1 MQIESPQRDPLKGSW
16 AVLPHSILP
25 PSKIATV
32 PASREVLVV
41 EDDDLLRGLIVD
53 LLTKRGFT
61 VVGVATGGDAV
72 AQVLQ
77 KPPAPVL
84 LLDQQLPDMKGQDVV
99 SALAGCGIKAQ
110 FIMMTGLGDERF
122 AVDMMKFGAVD
133 YLVKDGM
140 LLDVLP
146 GVLERAFRTIES
158 ERLLQATERALRE
171 SEKRFR
177 GLFQDMTAVA
187 VHGFDRHGVVHYWN
201 KASSELF
208 GYAPHEVIG
217 NNFIELIVPPEK
229 RGEMTEKIRR
239 MADSGEMESAGEVDF
254 VRRDGAGVAV
264 FSSCSIVQM
273 PGRDPEMFGI
283 NVDLTERKRAE
294 ADREKL
300 MEQLSQARK
309 MESVGRLAGG
319 VAHDFNNMLG
329 VILGQAELALDML
342 EPGDSLQERLQEI
355 RKAAERSAELT
366 RQLLAFAR
374 KQTVQPRVL
383 DLNETVEGML
393 KMLRRLVGEHIELKW
408 MPCLR
413 LGYVHIDPVQVHQI
427 LTNVC
432 ENARESIADT
442 GTIII
447 KTERIPCNAE
457 FCSRHEGSIPG
468 DHACLTVADSGIG
481 MDAEMLT
488 HLFEPFFTTKKLGEG
503 TGLGLATV
511 YGVVKQNKG
520 FIRVESQPGK
530 GSAFHIYFP
539 IHASAP
545 AVSKASQAAATRG
558 GKETIMLVE
567 DEPAILKMITGML
580 EALGYTVVAS
590 GDPVAALEL
599 ARTYQGKLDLLLTD
613 VIMPGMNGKALA
625 MAVTDLHPGIGLIFM
640 SGYTANIIAPH
651 GVLDEGVHFIQKP
664 FFMHD
669 LSARIRDALKD
680 KLVKG

>member
-1 MQIESPQRDPLKGSW
+1 M
-16 AVLPHSILP
+16 PHC
-25 PSKIATV
+25 AQ
-32 PASREVLVV
+32 PASFRHASVSPSRSVLVV

-53 LLTKRGFT
+53 LLGKRGFA
-61 VVGVATGGDAV
+61 VAGVGTGSDAV
-72 AQVLQ
+72 ALLVQQQPV
-77 KPPAPVL
+77 PVL

-99 SALAGCGIKAQ
+99 SALAGCGIKVQ

-140 LLDVLP
+140 LLEVLP

-187 VHGFDRHGVVHYWN
+187 VHGFDRHGIVHYWN
-201 KASSELF
+201 KASAELF
-208 GYAPHEVIG
+208 GYVPHEAIG
-217 NNFIELIVPPEK
+217 SNIVDLIVPQEK
-229 RGEMTEKIRR
+229 RAEMTERIRW
-239 MADSGEMESAGEVDF
+239 MADAGETEPACETEL
-254 VRRDGAGVAV
+254 VRRDGACVAV
-264 FSSCSIVQM
+264 FSSYSIVQM

-294 ADREKL
+294 AEREKL

-329 VILGQAELALDML
+329 VIFGQAELALDML
-342 EPGDSLQERLQEI
+342 APGDSLYERLQEI

-383 DLNETVEGML
+383 DINETLEGML
-393 KMLRRLVGEHIELKW
+393 KMLRRVVGEHIELQW
-408 MPCLR
+408 LPGSRAGLI
-413 LGYVHIDPVQVHQI
+413 HIDPVQVHQI
-427 LTNVC
+427 LANLC
-432 ENARESIADT
+432 ENAREAIPDT
-442 GTIII
+442 GTISI
-447 KTERIPCNAE
+447 KTERVTCSPE
-457 FCSRHEGSIPG
+457 FCSRQEGCNPG
-468 DHACLTVADSGIG
+468 DHTCLTVTDSGIG
-481 MDAEMLT
+481 MDAEMQT
-488 HLFEPFFTTKKLGEG
+488 HLFEPFFTTKRLGEG

-520 FIRVESQPGK
+520 FIRVESQLGK
-530 GSAFHIYFP
+530 GSSFHIYFP

-545 AVSKASQAAATRG
+545 VASRAATEAASRG
-558 GKETIMLVE
+558 GTETILLVE

-580 EALGYTVVAS
+580 ESLGYTVIAS

-599 ARTYQGKLDLLLTD
+599 VRRYQGSLDLLLTD

-625 MAVTDLHPGIGLIFM
+625 MAVTELHPGIGLLFM
-640 SGYTANIIAPH
+640 SGYTANIIGPH

-680 KLVKG
+680 KQMKG